1 VVSVTHIFSGFV
13 SREVQSLIQ
22 NRRSN
27 VAIHTNGLIA
37 GTITMGGP
45 NQFNPAKDKSQSVEV
60 AAAAPAVTPE
70 TELDQISAFSL
81 RARSEAAKK
90 SGAPAVAVSS
100 QLAWKVGG
108 GKLLKSSGAD
118 SWVEAYPS
126 AEGIEFS
133 TWAGHGSEVWAG
145 GNDAALVHSRD
156 AGATWERITLGA
168 SAKGTIIKIET
179 TGLSVHVISSSGQS
193 WSSVDG
199 GKSWTLQE

>member
-1 VVSVTHIFSGFV
+1 
-13 SREVQSLIQ
+13 LIQ
-22 NRRSN
+22 NKRST
-27 VAIHTNGLIA
+27 VPIYASGLTFSA
-37 GTITMGGP
+37 MGGP
-45 NQFNPAKDKSQSVEV
+45 GQLNPAKEKSQSVEV

-70 TELDQISAFSL
+70 TELDQISAFSS

-90 SGAPAVAVSS
+90 SDAPAAAGSS
-100 QLAWKVGG
+100 QLAWKVAG
-108 GKLLKSSGAD
+108 GKLLKSSGAG

-133 TWAGHGSEVWAG
+133 TWTGHGSEMWAG
-145 GNDAALVHSRD
+145 GNNAALVHSRD

-168 SAKGTIIKIET
+168 SATGTIIKIEAS
-179 TGLSVHVISSSGQS
+179 GLNVHVTSSSGQS